1 MGDLPELDFSLPPEP
16 SPGSTVGPAP
26 GMVELLNENIA
37 RIEALKV
44 RILENRQ
51 QGEQEKQ
58 GLFRELDI
66 LRGAFLEVSR
76 RHGRPDVDGG
86 GEWPMG
92 DISSSTPLVL
102 EGILG
107 KSDKLNH
114 LLKII
119 SRIAGT
125 PMTVLLEGETGSGK
139 ELFARI
145 IHLNSG
151 RRKFVAVNCGA
162 VPSGL
167 IESELFGHVKGA
179 FTGATSDRK
188 GKFEEADGGT
198 IFLDEIGD
206 LELLA
211 QVKLLRVLEQ
221 GELQRVGTDHF
232 QRVDVRVIAA
242 TNRNLEEMVTTGRF
256 REDLIYRLMV
266 CPLFIPPLRERRDE
280 IEILLEFFFEEMT
293 GGMSRPKPKLDPGL
307 RAFLL
312 HEYHYPGNIRELK
325 NIAQYI
331 AGIAGEEPLT
341 LEDLP
346 DRYLRI
352 MRERLAARDEA
363 RFEEER
369 AAADDQN
376 GPEAIRSWTAAR
388 QEVEREFLIQA
399 LEKHQGSVNQVSA
412 ETGLSRA
419 RVYQLLKQ
427 FALKPRDF
435 R

>member
-1 MGDLPELDFSLPPEP
+1 MSSLPDLDFSQPPRQPETP
-16 SPGSTVGPAP
+16 PLSPVS
-26 GMVELLNENIA
+26 GMVDLLNENVA
-37 RIEALKV
+37 RIEALKI
-44 RILENRQ
+44 RILENERIDY
-51 QGEQEKQ
+51 GEKQ
-58 GLFRELDI
+58 GILQELDI
-66 LRGAFLEVSR
+66 LRGAFLEVS
-76 RHGRPDVDGG
+76 GRQGRQETGG
-86 GEWPMG
+86 GMDWMG
-92 DISSSTPLVL
+92 DLSGSSPLIL

-107 KSDKLNH
+107 KSKKINR

-119 SRIAGT
+119 SRVAAT

-151 RRKFVAVNCGA
+151 RKKFVAVNCGA

-188 GKFEEADGGT
+188 GKFEEANGGT

-221 GELQRVGTDHF
+221 GELQRVGSDVF
-232 QRVDVRVIAA
+232 QRVNIRVIAA
-242 TNRNLEEMVTTGRF
+242 TNRNLEEMVANGRF
-256 REDLIYRLMV
+256 REDLIYRLGV

-280 IEILLEFFFEEMT
+280 IEFLLELFFEEMSE
-293 GGMSRPKPKLDPGL
+293 GIGRPKPKLDSSL
-307 RAFLL
+307 RTFLL
-312 HEYHYPGNIRELK
+312 KEYDYPGNIRELK

-331 AGIAGEEPLT
+331 ASIAGHEPLV

-346 DRYLRI
+346 DRYHRRMKNRTAI
-352 MRERLAARDEA
+352 ESAPE
-363 RFEEER
+363 
-369 AAADDQN
+369 N
-376 GPEAIRSWTAAR
+376 GPEEAPPAATWSSAR
-388 QEVEREFLIQA
+388 QGVERELLIRS
-399 LEKHQGSVNQVSA
+399 LEKHEGSVGKVSA

-427 FALKPRDF
+427 FDLKPRDF